1 MRFQG
6 YQSSW
11 DILAALAFSDG
22 STKYQIAQITGWK
35 TPTVRQRLYG
45 SKCDGLVVRRNGVG
59 RSDPH
64 LWKLTESGIKLLQER
79 LGLIP
84 QNVIKTLL
92 AQSGSKT
99 AHEPLSL
106 AAHLRVGALAPPC
119 EPLTTK
125 KPLADQ

>member
-11 DILAALAFSDG
+11 DILVALAFSDG
-22 STKYQIAQITGWK
+22 STKQQIAQITGWK
-35 TPTVRQRLYG
+35 TQTVRQRLYR

-99 AHEPLSL
+99 AHEPVNLV
-106 AAHLRVGALAPPC
+106 AHLPVACVTGTGEPVTTN
-119 EPLTTK
+119 EPL
-125 KPLADQ
+125 LDR